1 MNGSERPG
9 ASGALFPRNFHR
21 RYPLAARGEGC
32 WIFTDEGKKLLDAAG
47 SAAVVSIGHGVPEIA
62 QAMAEQAAKLAFVHS
77 SEFHS
82 RPAEQLAEL
91 LVALAPPNFQRGGRV
106 FLTCG
111 GSEAT
116 ETAIKLCRQYFV
128 ERGEPRRSKIVSR
141 RQSYHGST
149 IGALSLS
156 GNTGRR
162 EPFLP
167 LLSEW
172 GHIAPCY
179 CYRCPLGLEYPD
191 CNVAC
196 ADELEKYLKEYDPE
210 TVAAF
215 IFEPVSGATLGA
227 VAPPDGY
234 AERIAEICRRHGI
247 LLVADEVMT
256 GMGRT
261 GKPFAVDHWGVK
273 PDVLLVGKG
282 VASGYAPLG
291 AVLASDEVADAF
303 VRGSGRF
310 IHGFTYSGHP
320 VAAAAGLAVLD
331 YIREHHL
338 FERVSG
344 AGAELGGALESLA
357 AEFRIIG
364 NVRGL
369 GLLWG
374 IEFVRDRES
383 RVPFEAGAQVA
394 DLVFQAAFDAG
405 VLTYPIH
412 GCADGTKGDHL
423 LLAPPFILSSKEI
436 DALATGLRTALA
448 LVEQNLSSGGWEP

>member
-1 MNGSERPG
+1 MNGGEWRS
-9 ASGALFPRNFHR
+9 ASGALFSRNLHR
-21 RYPLAARGEGC
+21 RYPLAARAEGS
-32 WIFTDEGKKLLDAAG
+32 WIYTDEGKKVLDAAG
-47 SAAVVSIGHGVPEIA
+47 SAAVVSIGHGVAQIG

-77 SEFHS
+77 SEFQT
-82 RPAEQLAEL
+82 RIAQQLAERL
-91 LVALAPPNFQRGGRV
+91 LALAPSNFQRGGRV
-106 FLTCG
+106 FLTSG

-128 ERGEPRRSKIVSR
+128 ERGETRRLKIVSR

-149 IGALSLS
+149 IGALSVS

-167 LLSEW
+167 LLAEW

-179 CYRCPLGLEYPD
+179 CYRCPLGLEYPQ

-196 ADELEKYLKEYDPE
+196 ADELEKYLEENDPE

-227 VAPPDGY
+227 VAPPAGY

-247 LLVADEVMT
+247 LLIADEVMT
-256 GMGRT
+256 GIGRT

-291 AVLASDEVADAF
+291 AVLASTDVADAF
-303 VRGSGRF
+303 VRGSGRL
-310 IHGFTYSGHP
+310 IHGFTYSAHP
-320 VAAAAGLAVLD
+320 VAAAAGVAVLD
-331 YIREHHL
+331 YIQEKHL
-338 FERVSG
+338 FNRVAPTG
-344 AGAELGGALESLA
+344 VELGRALEALRNDSA
-357 AEFRIIG
+357 IIG
-364 NVRGL
+364 DVRGL

-383 RVPFEAGAQVA
+383 RTPFEAAAQVA
-394 DLVFQAAFDAG
+394 DLVFDAAYDAG

-412 GCADGTKGDHL
+412 GCVDGTRGDHL
-423 LLAPPFILSSKEI
+423 LLAPPFILSSEEI
-436 DALATGLRTALA
+436 ADLVVGLKTALGR
-448 LVEQNLSSGGWEP
+448 VEQNLSNSGWKP

>member
-9 ASGALFPRNFHR
+9 ASGALFSRNFHR
-21 RYPLAARGEGC
+21 RYPLAARAEGC

-47 SAAVVSIGHGVPEIA
+47 SAAVVSIGHGVGAIG

-77 SEFHS
+77 SEFHT
-82 RPAEQLAEL
+82 RVAQQLAERL
-91 LVALAPPNFQRGGRV
+91 LALAPPNFQRGGRV
-106 FLTCG
+106 FLTSG

-128 ERGEPRRSKIVSR
+128 ERGETRRSKIVSR

-149 IGALSLS
+149 IGALSVS
-156 GNTGRR
+156 GNTARR

-167 LLSEW
+167 LLAEW

-179 CYRCPLGLEYPD
+179 CYRCPLGLEYPQ

-196 ADELEKYLKEYDPE
+196 ADELEKYLEENDPE

-227 VAPPDGY
+227 VAPPAGY

-247 LLVADEVMT
+247 LLIADEVMT
-256 GMGRT
+256 GIGRT

-291 AVLASDEVADAF
+291 AVLASADVADTF
-303 VRGSGRF
+303 IRGSGRF
-310 IHGFTYSGHP
+310 AHGFTYSAHP

-331 YIREHHL
+331 YLQEQHL
-338 FERVSG
+338 FDRVAP
-344 AGAELGGALESLA
+344 AGGELGRALEALRADSA
-357 AEFRIIG
+357 IIG

-383 RVPFEAGAQVA
+383 RAPFEAAAQVA
-394 DLVFQAAFDAG
+394 DLVFDAAYDAG

-412 GCADGTKGDHL
+412 GCADGTRGDHL
-423 LLAPPFILSSKEI
+423 LLAPPFILSSEEI
-436 DALATGLRTALA
+436 TTLAAGLKAALAR
-448 LVEQNLSSGGWEP
+448 VEQNLSSSGWGS

>member
-1 MNGSERPG
+1 MDGGERPSANG
-9 ASGALFPRNFHR
+9 AVFSRNFHR
-21 RYPLAARGEGC
+21 RYPLAARAEGC

-47 SAAVVSIGHGVPEIA
+47 SAAVVSIGHGVAQIG
-62 QAMAEQAAKLAFVHS
+62 QAMAEQSAKLAFVHS
-77 SEFHS
+77 SEFQT
-82 RPAEQLAEL
+82 RIAQQLAERL
-91 LVALAPPNFQRGGRV
+91 LALAPSNFQRGGRV
-106 FLTCG
+106 FLTSG

-128 ERGEPRRSKIVSR
+128 ERGETRRWKIVSR

-149 IGALSLS
+149 IGALSVS

-167 LLSEW
+167 LLAEW

-179 CYRCPLGLEYPD
+179 CYRCPLGLKYPQ

-196 ADELEKYLKEYDPE
+196 ADELEKYLEENDRE

-227 VAPPDGY
+227 VAPPQGY
-234 AERIAEICRRHGI
+234 AERIGEICRRHGI
-247 LLVADEVMT
+247 LLIADEVMT
-256 GMGRT
+256 GIGRT

-291 AVLASDEVADAF
+291 AVLASDEVSDAF

-310 IHGFTYSGHP
+310 VHGFTYSAHP

-331 YIREHHL
+331 YIREKHL
-338 FERVSG
+338 FDLVVP
-344 AGAELGGALESLA
+344 AGVELGHALEALRADSA
-357 AEFRIIG
+357 IIG
-364 NVRGL
+364 DVRGI

-374 IEFVRDRES
+374 IEFVRDREN
-383 RVPFEAGAQVA
+383 RTPFEAATHVA
-394 DLVFQAAFDAG
+394 DIVFDAAYDAG

-412 GCADGTKGDHL
+412 GCADGARGDHL
-423 LLAPPFILSSKEI
+423 LLAPPFILSSEEI
-436 DALATGLRTALA
+436 TALA
-448 LVEQNLSSGGWEP
+448 AGLKTALARVEQNLSSSGWKP